1 MKLSFILLIV
11 TFFQANA
18 MTFAQKVSMK
28 VAKVPLKTA
37 FYELSKQTGYNFVA
51 DAQLSKK
58 IHTISVDLHDV
69 ALKEA
74 IEKCFEGIAVDVV
87 LNTEH
92 KTVFIKEISRAK
104 AESRVRPQK
113 EIQQQTIV
121 GTVRSPDNQPMQG
134 VSIGI
139 RNKSAQTV
147 TDEKGNYTIAVNP
160 EDILIYSFI
169 GHTTQSQS
177 VKGRNNI
184 DVVLQP
190 DEEQIEDVVV
200 IGYGTA
206 RRSDI
211 TGAVSS
217 LGEEDFNKGV
227 NTSPEQL
234 LAGKVAGVQVVQSSG
249 EPGGGISVNVRGTG
263 SINAGNSPLYVVD
276 GFPIDNSVTVSGTG
290 ANFTGMRSARNP
302 LNAINPNDIASIEV
316 LKDASATAI
325 YGSRGANGVVLITTK
340 RGKADG
346 LKVDYDVYYGMQNV
360 QRDIDILNTEE
371 YQKVINGIIDAGGGA
386 ENQRVEDIENSTNWL
401 GLMYR
406 KNAPVQNH
414 NLSFSGGNER
424 TKYHTSLNYY
434 DQEGLLVNS
443 DNKRYSARLNLEHTG
458 SVFKFGANM
467 TSSYIKDNYVANGMD
482 LNERAGIIYAAIAYD
497 PTLSIYNTDG
507 SYMLSPDMNIDN
519 PLAIANGKTS
529 QSNLYRTLGTV
540 YGEINFLED
549 FTAKLNIG
557 ADISNQRRDT
567 YVDRQTI
574 EGRSNEGIA
583 SILEGNRTSYLGEF
597 TIGYKKKMDIHNLD
611 VILGVTGQQF
621 NYLSS
626 SSQGSGFSSDATKT
640 DNMGLGDPT
649 QFIVGSSRTR
659 NSLLSYL
666 GRTTYSLM
674 DKYLL
679 TASLRIDGSSRF
691 GENNRFGVF
700 PSFAFGWKLDQEEF
714 IQNMEVFNTLKLRSS
729 WGRTGNQEIGN
740 YQSMSTY
747 ATGQKAVIGEVQVS
761 TTTPSRIPNPDLK
774 WETSEQLNFGL
785 DFGFLQNR
793 ITGSIDW
800 FYKDTKDMLLNLAV
814 PRTTGF
820 STMMTNIGAV
830 RNKGIEV
837 MLNSENTK
845 GIVEWSTTLNLA
857 WLQNTV
863 KDLGTNS
870 VIYSGAAGGV
880 SNISIIQPGLP
891 MYSFFGYQIDG
902 IWQETD
908 DFSVTDDPV
917 TPGDF
922 KYRDTNGDGIVNADD
937 RVVLGNSFPKYTA
950 SLTNNINYRN
960 FDLNVFIDGAFG
972 VDMLNNNLVDTYFP
986 ANLKRNRLAEPML
999 NRWTADNPSTVYP
1012 SFVNPNGQGKKE
1024 VNSYTVEDA
1033 SFLRLN
1039 TVKLGYTLPLTN
1051 TRYVKGVNLFLVG
1064 QNLAMITKYTGYD
1077 PTINPNGSG
1086 ARIDWN
1092 AYPTART
1099 FMFGINLSL

>member
-18 MTFAQKVSMK
+18 MTFAQKVSIK
-28 VAKVPLKTA
+28 VTKTPLNTV

-51 DAQLSKK
+51 DAHLSKK
-58 IHTISVDLHDV
+58 VRAVSLDLHDV
-69 ALKEA
+69 ALKDA
-74 IEKCFEGIAVDVV
+74 IEKCFAGIAVAVV
-87 LNTEH
+87 LNEEH
-92 KTVFIKEISRAK
+92 KTVFIKEIPRAK
-104 AESRVRPQK
+104 TENQLTAIK
-113 EIQQQTIV
+113 EVQQHV
-121 GTVRSPDNQPMQG
+121 VSGTVRSPDNQPMQG
-134 VSIGI
+134 VSVGVRNRLTSTSTDAQGI
-139 RNKSAQTV
+139 YNIS
-147 TDEKGNYTIAVNP
+147 VNP
-160 EDILIYSFI
+160 GDTLSYTFV
-169 GHTTQSQS
+169 GYTAQSQP
-177 VKGRNNI
+177 VRNRNRI

-190 DEEQIEDVVV
+190 MEEAIDDVVV

-206 RRSDI
+206 KRSDI

-340 RGKADG
+340 RGKSDG
-346 LKVDYDVYYGMQNV
+346 LKVDYDVYYGVQNI
-360 QRDIDILNTEE
+360 QRDINILNTEQ
-371 YQKVINGIIDAGGGA
+371 YRDAINGIIDAGGGTP
-386 ENQRVEDIENSTNWL
+386 EQRVENTGNSTDWL
-401 GLMYR
+401 GLMYH

-434 DQEGLLVNS
+434 GQDGLLINS
-443 DNKRYSARLNLEHTG
+443 DNKRYSARLNLEHTA
-458 SVFKFGANM
+458 SYFKFGANM

-482 LNERAGIIYAAIAYD
+482 LNERAGIIYAAIAYN
-497 PTLSIYNTDG
+497 PTLPVYDANG
-507 SYMLSPDMNIDN
+507 GYMLSPDMNIDN

-540 YGEINFLED
+540 YGEINFLND

-567 YVDRQTI
+567 YIDRQTI

-583 SILEGNRTSYLGEF
+583 SILEGSRTSYLSEF
-597 TIGYKKKMDIHNLD
+597 TVGYKKKMDIHDLD

-640 DNMGLGDPT
+640 DNMGLADPT
-649 QFIVGSSRTR
+649 KFIVGSSRTR

-666 GRTTYSLM
+666 GRANYNLM

-691 GENNRFGVF
+691 GENNRFGIF

-714 IQNMEVFNTLKLRSS
+714 IQNMDIFNTLKLRSS

-761 TTTPSRIPNPDLK
+761 TTTPSRIANPDLK

-785 DFGFLQNR
+785 DFGFSQNR
-793 ITGSIDW
+793 ISGSIDW

-820 STMMTNIGAV
+820 STMMTNVGAV
-830 RNKGIEV
+830 RNKGVEL
-837 MLNSENTK
+837 MLNSQNTT
-845 GIVEWSTTLNLA
+845 GAVLWESTLNFA
-857 WLQNTV
+857 WLQNEV
-863 KDLGTNS
+863 RDLGSNTI
-870 VIYSGAAGGV
+870 IYSGSAGGV
-880 SNISIIQPGLP
+880 SNISIIEVGLP

-902 IWQETD
+902 IWQATD
-908 DFSVTDDPV
+908 DFSVTNDPV
-917 TPGDF
+917 GPGDF
-922 KYRDTNGDGIVNADD
+922 KYRDINGDGVVNADD

-950 SLTNNINYRN
+950 SLTNNIDYKN
-960 FDLNVFIDGAFG
+960 FNLNIFMDGVFG

-999 NRWTADNPSTVYP
+999 NRWTEDNPSTVYP

-1033 SFLRLN
+1033 SFIRLN
-1039 TVKLGYTLPLTN
+1039 TVKLGYTFSLTN

-1077 PTINPNGSG
+1077 PSINPNGSG

-1099 FMFGINLSL
+1099 FMFGVNLSL